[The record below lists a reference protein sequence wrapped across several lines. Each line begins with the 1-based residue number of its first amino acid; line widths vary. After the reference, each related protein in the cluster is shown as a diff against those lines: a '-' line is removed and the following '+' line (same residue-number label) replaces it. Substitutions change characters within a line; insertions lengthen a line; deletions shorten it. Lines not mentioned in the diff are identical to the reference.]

1 MSAVRML
8 KPVESLGS
16 ARKPK
21 QRDRGGRVGQHED
34 PGQGW
39 ESRVASFCLLLSR
52 LTPRDVPCAR
62 RDDAVAL
69 AADRDAGPAVEVVP
83 GRGEARKGTAG
94 KRVRSRRTLRIGPRG
109 WSGCGRVSGQLP
121 GRGGCGRDDVL
132 TGSTTWLPPSFSVT
146 LARGP
151 ARPYVEYRFL
161 PKPPLIKPAMQF
173 HESFESRSSS
183 PVIRRWRSIGRSVF
197 DRRSARRPESRMT

>member
-1 MSAVRML
+1 MRHLLFTGRIMDLSAVRML

-21 QRDRGGRVGQHED
+21 QRARGGRVGQHED

-83 GRGEARKGTAG
+83 GRGEARRGE
-94 KRVRSRRTLRIGPRG
+94 KRD
-109 WSGCGRVSGQLP
+109 SGQAGQIKKNFTDRSARVVGLRP
-121 GRGGCGRDDVL
+121 RFRPAPRKGGGRDDVL

-151 ARPYVEYRFL
+151 ARPYVEHLL
-161 PKPPLIKPAMQF
+161 P
-173 HESFESRSSS
+173 
-183 PVIRRWRSIGRSVF
+183 
-197 DRRSARRPESRMT
+197 SASYQNLL

>member
-1 MSAVRML
+1 MRHLLFTGRIMDLSAVRML

-83 GRGEARKGTAG
+83 GRGEARREKGQRASGSDQEELYGSVRAG
-94 KRVRSRRTLRIGPRG
+94 
-109 WSGCGRVSGQLP
+109 GRVPATFPASSQEGGGADVTMYLRAPRHGCLLP
-121 GRGGCGRDDVL
+121 
-132 TGSTTWLPPSFSVT
+132 
-146 LARGP
+146 
-151 ARPYVEYRFL
+151 
-161 PKPPLIKPAMQF
+161 
-173 HESFESRSSS
+173 SRL
-183 PVIRRWRSIGRSVF
+183 R
-197 DRRSARRPESRMT
+197 